1 MPTPNQ
7 KLSSVRLYENLR
19 VPDISQDVNKNLVA
33 GKGRVTGASEVSLE
47 LRETL
52 VLATFTPIKGKTP
65 VVVGIPLAAIQTMI
79 FAN

>member
-1 MPTPNQ
+1 MANQ

-33 GKGRVTGASEVSLE
+33 GKGKVTGAADVSLE
-47 LRETL
+47 LQATL
-52 VLATFTPIKGKTP
+52 VLATFTPIKGKTT